1 MASRHVGGLVFVGL
15 MFLGMGL
22 GLLVERP
29 DVGLFVGMGLGFIAM
44 AFLRGGAE
52 EKGAE
57 ATPRPPSLP
66 AGSSG
71 GRFGAALL
79 LGLGAI
85 FLALGV
91 VQLLGLAVPE
101 RVVGALFLVA
111 LGLGFLWWG
120 GGASALWARVG

>member
-1 MASRHVGGLVFVGL
+1 VFVGL

-29 DVGLFVGMGLGFIAM
+29 DVGLFVGMGLGFIVM
-44 AFLRGGAE
+44 ALLRGGAE
-52 EKGAE
+52 ERGAE
-57 ATPRPPSLP
+57 AVPRPPPLP
-66 AGSSG
+66 AG
-71 GRFGAALL
+71 GRLGAALL

-85 FLALGV
+85 FLALGA

-120 GGASALWARVG
+120 ASALRARVS

>member
-1 MASRHVGGLVFVGL
+1 

-57 ATPRPPSLP
+57 ATPHPPPLP
-66 AGSSG
+66 AGGRSG
-71 GRFGAALL
+71 AVIL

-85 FLALGV
+85 FWR
-91 VQLLGLAVPE
+91 LGLCSCSAWRCRRE
-101 RVVGALFLVA
+101 
-111 LGLGFLWWG
+111 WWVL
-120 GGASALWARVG
+120 SF

>member
-1 MASRHVGGLVFVGL
+1 MGSRRGNGGLVFVGL
-15 MFLGMGL
+15 MFLGIGV
-22 GLLVERP
+22 GLLV
-29 DVGLFVGMGLGFIAM
+29 DQAGAGALIGMGLGFVAM

-52 EKGAE
+52 ERGAE
-57 ATPRPPSLP
+57 AVPRPPPLP

-85 FLALGV
+85 FLALGA

-120 GGASALWARVG
+120 ASALWARVG

>member
-52 EKGAE
+52 EKGVE
-57 ATPRPPSLP
+57 ATLRPPPLP
-66 AGSSG
+66 AG
-71 GRFGAALL
+71 GRFGAAFL

-111 LGLGFLWWG
+111 LGLGFLLWG
-120 GGASALWARVG
+120 VSALWARVG